1 MEDTKIIR
9 LYGPYSKYITAAG
22 FKRWCVASGADFF
35 LLSFG
40 LFLSCF
46 VKVELGCCPVW
57 SLWFTGHVGIGYQLD
72 SSVQAKCS
80 MMCFFV
86 VC

>member
-1 MEDTKIIR
+1 MDPTPSTSLLQDLEGGVWLVVQI
-9 LYGPYSKYITAAG
+9 
-22 FKRWCVASGADFF
+22 FFF

-46 VKVELGCCPVW
+46 VKIELGCCPVW